1 MSKDAILIAGPTASG
16 KSVLALE
23 MAQRVDG
30 VIINTDSMQVYKV
43 LNRLSARP
51 QPDDLAR
58 AEHALYGFV
67 DPSVRFSTGAWLEA
81 VKTVLERIDLAG
93 RIPIFVGGTGLY
105 FKALLNGFTQ
115 APEVPQEIIARLEAE
130 VSTLG
135 REERRALFQ
144 SRDPEMAALLAEPD
158 RQRLVRALG
167 VLEATGR
174 SLASW
179 QADAQ
184 DGLLGEYRLE
194 KIVLNPG
201 RDLLRQRIGDRFF
214 AMLDT
219 GAVQEVEQ
227 LAALQ
232 LDPTLPAMK
241 AIGVREILRWKAGEI
256 SKNKAAELTITAT
269 RQYAKRQRTWFRNQM
284 VGWDWR
290 ES

>member
-1 MSKDAILIAGPTASG
+1 MSKNAILIAGPTASG

-67 DPSVRFSTGAWLEA
+67 DPSVQFSTGAWLGAVSDLLEA
-81 VKTVLERIDLAG
+81 TNMAG
-93 RIPIFVGGTGLY
+93 RTPIFVGGTGLY
-105 FKALLNGFTQ
+105 FKALLSGFTQ
-115 APEVPQEIIARLEAE
+115 APEVPQETIARLEGEIAP
-130 VSTLG
+130 LG
-135 REERRALFQ
+135 REERRALLQ
-144 SRDPEMAALLAEPD
+144 NRDPEMAALLAEPD
-158 RQRLVRALG
+158 SQRLVRALG

-184 DGLLGEYRLE
+184 TGLLGGYHLE
-194 KIVLNPG
+194 KIVLNPA
-201 RDLLRQRIGDRFF
+201 RDLLRQRIADRFF

-232 LDPTLPAMK
+232 LPPTLPAMK
-241 AIGVREILRWKAGEI
+241 AIGVREILRWQAGEI
-256 SKNKAAELTITAT
+256 SKDKAAELATIAT
-269 RQYAKRQRTWFRNQM
+269 RQYAKRQRTWFRKQM
-284 VGWDWR
+284 QGWGWR
-290 ES
+290 QS